1 MASEFDIID
10 GIARRF
16 DTPDGVSLGIGD
28 DAAVLEDGRF
38 NLVTTDM
45 LVEEVHFRSDWC
57 SPADIGWRALTASL
71 SDIAAMGG
79 RCGPYVAN
87 VAMTSEEQGFVDGIL
102 DGLEFAAEM
111 AGSAASTVPI
121 GGDLTGSPG
130 PSVVSITL
138 LGESLANGPILRSGA
153 IPGDHIVVTG
163 QPGRA
168 AAGLAILQET
178 LELEGGLDGEPL
190 VDAYR
195 RPAARCDIGG
205 LLGETV
211 GAHSLIDVSDGLRA
225 DLGHILDASG
235 VGARLDWQALPLDDA
250 LAELPLT
257 DDELRRDYVLRGGE
271 DFELLMTLDDVQWS
285 ELKALELD
293 VGLHRIG
300 TVLPDEGVVEWTGL
314 PAGIEPGS
322 RGGWDHFRPR
332 SG

>member
-28 DAAVLEDGRF
+28 DAAVLDDGRF

-57 SPADIGWRALTASL
+57 SQADIGWRALTASL

-79 RCGPYVAN
+79 RCGPYVAS
-87 VAMTSEEQGFVDGIL
+87 VAMTGEDQRFVDGIL
-102 DGLEFAAEM
+102 DGLESAAEM
-111 AGSAASTVPI
+111 AGTAASTVPI

-168 AAGLAILQET
+168 AAGLAILRET
-178 LELEGGLDGEPL
+178 LELKGNLDSEPL
-190 VDAYR
+190 VEAYR
-195 RPAARCDIGG
+195 RPVARCNIGG
-205 LLGETV
+205 VLGENV

-235 VGARLDWQALPLDDA
+235 VGARLDWQALPLDDV
-250 LAELPLT
+250 LAELPFT
-257 DDELRRDYVLRGGE
+257 DDELRRDYVLSGGE
-271 DFELLMTLDDVQWS
+271 DFELLMTLDDRQWS
-285 ELKALELD
+285 ELKALDLD

-300 TVLPDEGVVEWTGL
+300 SILADEGVVEWTGL
-314 PAGIEPGS
+314 PAGLEPGS
-322 RGGWDHFRPR
+322 SGGWDHFRQS